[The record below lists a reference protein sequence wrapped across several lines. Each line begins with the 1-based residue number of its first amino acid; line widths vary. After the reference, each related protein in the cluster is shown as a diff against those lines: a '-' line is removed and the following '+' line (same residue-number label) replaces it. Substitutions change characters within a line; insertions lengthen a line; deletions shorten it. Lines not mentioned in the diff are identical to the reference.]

1 MSINKSFL
9 AELHHE
15 SGLTRKV
22 LQRIS
27 ADHLSWTPHQ
37 KSMTLSR
44 LATHVA
50 DIHGWPVFMLGAD
63 ELDVAK
69 SSIAP
74 VPLSSPDA
82 ILQSFEQKLSS
93 TMAAMESADDEL
105 MGKPWTFRHGEHVIF
120 TMPRKQVLR
129 GMVMNHIIHHR
140 GQLTV
145 YLRMLDIPVPSVYG
159 PSADEQ
165 VF

>member
-1 MSINKSFL
+1 MSLNKAFL
-9 AELHHE
+9 AELQYE

-22 LQRIS
+22 LQRIP
-27 ADHLSWTPHQ
+27 ADKLNWTPHP

-44 LATHVA
+44 LATHIA
-50 DIHGWPVFMLGAD
+50 DIHGWPVFMVGAD
-63 ELDVAK
+63 ELDAAK
-69 SSIAP
+69 TSLAP

-82 ILQSFEQKLSS
+82 ILQSFEQNLSS
-93 TMAAMESADDEL
+93 TMAAMETADDEQL
-105 MGKPWTFRHGEHVIF
+105 GKPWTFRHGEHVIF
-120 TMPRKQVLR
+120 SMPRKQVLR
-129 GMVMNHIIHHR
+129 GMVMSHMIHHR

-165 VF
+165 GF